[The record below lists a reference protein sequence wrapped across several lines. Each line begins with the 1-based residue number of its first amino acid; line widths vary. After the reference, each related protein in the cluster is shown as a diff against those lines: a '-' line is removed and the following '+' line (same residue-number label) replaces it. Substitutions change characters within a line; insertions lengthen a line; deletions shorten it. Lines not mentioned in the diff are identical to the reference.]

1 MIRERASFVG
11 STQLINGLC
20 SKICLWS
27 FVKDGE
33 ADRYNN
39 KLTEE
44 RGSQDRP
51 TGFPF
56 PPLDTR
62 PPPPHTLGLLS
73 VLETQARVFNIL
85 AVSISILLL

>member
-11 STQLINGLC
+11 STQLLNGLC

-27 FVKDGE
+27 VVRDGE
-33 ADRYNN
+33 ADPYNN

-56 PPLDTR
+56 LPLDA
-62 PPPPHTLGLLS
+62 PPTLSLLS

-85 AVSISILLL
+85 AVSISFLLL